1 MILVYLIVILLA
13 GACLAWITGKKNHVW
28 PRIISIVALS
38 IDLILIILYVLK
50 SLPSDKDWLIDIK
63 LDWIPA
69 FGISLHL
76 ALDGL
81 SLVMLI
87 LTFFL
92 GIISVIISWKE
103 IDSKVGFFH
112 FNLLLILAG
121 ITGVFLSLDLFLFY
135 FFWELMLVPMYF
147 LIGIWGH
154 ENRTSASNKFFLY
167 TQASGLLMFISI
179 IALYFVHANSTGVY
193 TFDYLQLLGTTMPS
207 STALLIMLGF
217 LAAFLV
223 KLPVVPLHNWL
234 PDAHTEAPTAGSL
247 ILAALLLK
255 TGAYGLLRFIVPLFP
270 SESVAFAPI
279 GMLLGVAGILYGAKL
294 AFAQTDLKRLVAYT
308 SVSHMGFVILGVFSF
323 NELAYQGVVVQMIAH
338 GISTGALFVLVG
350 QLYERIHTRDI
361 NKMGGLWEKVPVMGA
376 VGLIFSMASLGL
388 PGLGNFIAEL
398 LILIG
403 AFKANILMSCLASLG
418 LIAATIYSLRIV
430 QKVFLGNKNTD
441 WKMNDL
447 TLREKV
453 VSASLVIAILWL
465 GLFPQPVLTTAKP
478 ALLKTLNKQ
487 KEITYENPINKTE
500 DCIINIE
507 LFNRED
513 RTPQPPQ
520 GGANT
525 RPLSIFHLKSVSTNP
540 LNGGLILGYH
550 LKPLRRQRM
559 TPPLG
564 GLGGG
569 NSRLMDFIK
578 L

>member
-1 MILVYLIVILLA
+1 MILIYLIVVLLT
-13 GACLAWITGKKNHVW
+13 GAFLAWVTGKSNPVLS
-28 PRIISIVALS
+28 RIISLAALS
-38 IDLILIILYVLK
+38 IDLIIIILFVLQ
-50 SLPSDKDWLIDIK
+50 SIPSEKDWLIDIK
-63 LDWIPA
+63 FNWIPQ
-69 FGISLHL
+69 FGIGIHL

-92 GIISVIISWKE
+92 SIISVIISWKE
-103 IDSKVGFFH
+103 IDSRVGFFH

-154 ENRTSASNKFFLY
+154 ENRTAASNKFFLY
-167 TQASGLLMFISI
+167 TQASGLLMFIAI
-179 IALYFVHANSTGVY
+179 IALYFVHGHSTGLY
-193 TFDYLQLLGTTMPS
+193 TFDYLQLLGTVMPD
-207 STALLIMLGF
+207 STAMLIMLGF

-270 SESVAFAPI
+270 SAAGDFAPV

-323 NELAYQGVVVQMIAH
+323 NELAYQGVVIQMVAH
-338 GISTGALFVLVG
+338 GISTGALFILVG
-350 QLYERIHTRDI
+350 QLYERIHTRDL
-361 NKMGGLWEKVPVMGA
+361 NRMGGLWEKAPVMGA
-376 VGLIFSMASLGL
+376 IGLIFSMASLGL

-441 WKMNDL
+441 WQMNDL
-447 TLREKV
+447 TLGEKI

-465 GLFPQPVLTTAKP
+465 GLFPKPVLDTAKP
-478 ALLKTLNKQ
+478 AILKILNKQ
-487 KEITYENPINKTE
+487 EEITFQNLRGNTVNALLVLLPPSQPSPTGEGVQYLRLKNEAGIET
-500 DCIINIE
+500 II
-507 LFNRED
+507 
-513 RTPQPPQ
+513 
-520 GGANT
+520 
-525 RPLSIFHLKSVSTNP
+525 S
-540 LNGGLILGYH
+540 
-550 LKPLRRQRM
+550 
-559 TPPLG
+559 PLG
-564 GLGGG
+564 EIRKGVK
-569 NSRLMDFIK
+569 IK
-578 L
+578 KMNKQLN